1 MIYTVLQTGNCFY
14 LFFLKFLADKSKNEM
29 PNNKNGIAGVVFLS
43 INFNIDTIKKHIEA
57 SKKHILLIFSFLSFS
72 MIFSPPKLIYFSIE
86 LSAKQT
92 GSWLMKFSFQYFY
105 LKKQIFLFFR

>member
-1 MIYTVLQTGNCFY
+1 
-14 LFFLKFLADKSKNEM
+14 M
-29 PNNKNGIAGVVFLS
+29 PNNKNGIAGVAFLS

-72 MIFSPPKLIYFSIE
+72 MIFSPPKLIYCSIE

-92 GSWLMKFSFQYFY
+92 ESWLMKFSFQYFY